1 MIGEMIKNIKKSNK
15 KNGINI
21 TLGLIVSF
29 ILTGEVIYSEPLEKK
44 AIYDEE
50 IKWLQP
56 LKKIKNR
63 ANGIFDLDEAS
74 APTSAVKD
82 GIPLH
87 HAPNNGDGYTAIL
100 KREWN
105 KKTKRWEII
114 ELQDGDRDG
123 IADIYNP
130 DGDFDGDGIKNK
142 DEKNWMLNNNVPN
155 TLFKSSN
162 GLGYVDS
169 ENLIAAIN
177 SGENADKIGEYLYHG
192 NKEVFNN
199 GLKVL
204 TEDTNLKNITEIE
217 NYNNRYNSYS
227 TTYNL
232 NNSVDPEAEIKE
244 KLGVLGEEHLNSY
257 GSFSE
262 SDTTEIKTKINGYS
276 DSINGQALETTS
288 GGTPREKATLINKG
302 TIEGT
307 QSTTQVRG
315 SDRAGQIVL
324 ADWSTDIAQSKLIN
338 YGIIKTKSTYEGNFT
353 GQNSGAS
360 NSELINYGIIELN
373 VKSNSNT
380 SERGGIGQELGV
392 RDVNG
397 KYKAYNYGIIKI
409 SNRSGGSIT
418 GQRTRN
424 GEDNEN
430 SQNELYNY
438 GKMMLHSYG
447 ELSGFKNDGG
457 ESNYFIGQ
465 ELIFEN
471 AAASIGKIYNYG
483 EMELLD
489 EPEKNTGKNVDRY
502 NFGQYAGGYWDSI
515 SVKHEIYNYG
525 TIKIKSKIEGS
536 KINGSYSYGQY
547 GYLSGINSMSSIF
560 NFGTLSVLAD
570 SVGVNSYGQFVKI
583 EEWEGDEYDEVNV
596 AIDKNEMYNYGDIE
610 VTGTGESIGQFLKTW
625 SAKEYFK
632 SDMYNYGVIKSEGK
646 GLTAGQFISGYKGTA
661 SNYGQIR
668 VKGTSSDTAGMRIAG
683 GAKGFNYGIIEVDNK
698 GLTSENMGTGMW
710 AEGKDSEAFNY
721 GSIIVTGVTGNIENG
736 IDTAYMRV
744 TNGGKVYNYG
754 WLELKDSFDTL
765 TVGGG
770 INSSTESGY
779 KSAGDFALKDKMQ
792 IMAEVGKGDK
802 YFKENFITAGGNG
815 KEGKISGLENLVS
828 SGVYE
833 VSTVEI
839 KGGNSESVVDLVMN
853 KTKNIEDL
861 EKNRN
866 IGRMVKDLKIDSAIY
881 GEDSEF
887 VKNNKEFSA
896 MISRKVSDGET
907 LENLLGLEYANLN
920 GQIVESGKVLLDNQ
934 EKVMNTDK
942 TYLSSQFSKGNSFDA
957 VIVNPQNETKIGVF
971 YLNSDKDIDLHVP
984 GTYKYDLEGT
994 TLILQNNK
1002 NYMIGMNYSKL
1013 DYKNRN
1019 SNLRKT
1025 SIFLGHNYTKPLND
1039 GISEYRNYIN
1049 GVFTFNAMDR
1059 NGKRDNF
1066 KSYNLNMRNEYAR
1079 ELYLKG
1085 LTYSEFILGLKTTI
1099 FGHEEIKEHG
1109 ANLTYE
1115 RNMEVKK
1122 NMGISNEI
1130 NLGILMNKSYEFGE
1144 NKGKNNFGI
1153 STYLGYKKELM
1164 SIEDWRDEFSIG
1176 TGGYAKYD
1184 KPVKEHDAG
1193 IGLGVI
1199 SVKYESKDNLSGT
1212 VSFSADTLGE
1222 RMTTFKIEYK
1232 F

>member
-1 MIGEMIKNIKKSNK
+1 MIEKIMKAVKSGNK
-15 KNGINI
+15 KRGRNI
-21 TLGLIVSF
+21 TIGITIGL
-29 ILTGEVIYSEPLEKK
+29 ILTGEMGYSEPLEKK
-44 AIYDEE
+44 AIYDKE
-50 IKWLQP
+50 IKWLWS
-56 LKKIKNR
+56 LKERKNSV
-63 ANGIFDLDEAS
+63 NGSDLDGAD
-74 APTSAVKD
+74 APSSAVTD

-87 HAPNNGDGYTAIL
+87 HDPDSSGGYTAIL

-105 KKTKRWEII
+105 KKTKKWEVI
-114 ELQDGDRDG
+114 ELQDENRDG
-123 IADIYNP
+123 IADVYNP
-130 DGDFDGDGIKNK
+130 EGDFDGDGIKNK
-142 DEKNWMLNNNVPN
+142 DEKNWMLNNNASN
-155 TLFKSSN
+155 TLFSSSN

-169 ENLIAAIN
+169 ENIIAAIN
-177 SGENADKIGEYLYHG
+177 SGENADKISEYLYHG
-192 NKEVFNN
+192 NKEVFDK
-199 GLKVL
+199 GLEML
-204 TEDTNLKNITEIE
+204 TENTSLKNITEIE
-217 NYNNRYNSYS
+217 NYNNTYNLCS

-232 NNSVDPEAEIKE
+232 KNSTDSEAEIKE

-262 SDTTEIKTKINGYS
+262 SETTEIKTKINGYS
-276 DSINGQALETTS
+276 NSINGQSLETTS
-288 GGTPREKATLINKG
+288 KGTPIEEATLINKG

-324 ADWSTDIAQSKLIN
+324 AAWDKNIDQSKLIN
-338 YGIIKTKSTYEGNFT
+338 YGTIKTGSGYEGNFT

-373 VKSNSNT
+373 VKSNSDT
-380 SERGGIGQELGV
+380 RERGGIGQKLGV
-392 RDVNG
+392 RDPNG

-409 SNRSGGSIT
+409 SNRSGGIVT
-418 GQRTRN
+418 GQETGN
-424 GEDNEN
+424 VGDNEN

-438 GKMMLHSYG
+438 GKMILHSYG
-447 ELSGFKNDGG
+447 ELTGFKYDYGY
-457 ESNYFIGQ
+457 SNRLVGQ

-471 AAASIGKIYNYG
+471 AAASIGKLYNYG

-489 EPEKNTGKNVDRY
+489 EPEKNSGQNVYRY
-502 NFGQYAGGYWDSI
+502 NYGQYAGGLEDST
-515 SVKHEIYNYG
+515 SVKHEVYNYG
-525 TIKIKSKIEGS
+525 TIKIKSKIKGS
-536 KINGSYSYGQY
+536 KINESYSYGQY
-547 GYLSGINSMSSIF
+547 GYLSGTNSMSNIF

-570 SVGVNSYGQFVKI
+570 SDGVNSYGQFTRI
-583 EEWEGDEYDEVNV
+583 EEWEGDEFYEVNV
-596 AIDKNEMYNYGDIE
+596 VIDKNEMYNYGDIE

-646 GLTAGQFISGYKGTA
+646 GLTAGQFIRGYKGTA

-698 GLTSENMGTGMW
+698 GLIPENMGTGMW
-710 AEGKDSEAFNY
+710 ADGKDSEAFNY
-721 GSIIVTGVTGNIENG
+721 GSIIVTGVTGKIENG

-779 KSAGDFALKDKMQ
+779 KSAGDFDLKGEMQ

-833 VSTVEI
+833 ISII
-839 KGGNSESVVDLVMN
+839 KRTGENSENIVDLVMN

-866 IGRMVKDLKIDSAIY
+866 IGRMVKELKIDSAVY

-887 VKNNKEFSA
+887 VKNNKEFST

-942 TYLSSQFSKGNSFDA
+942 TYLSSQFSKENSFDA
-957 VIVNPQNETKIGVF
+957 VIINPQNEIKVGVF
-971 YLNSDKDIDLHVP
+971 YLNSDKDLDVHVP

-1025 SIFLGHNYTKPLND
+1025 SIFAGHNYIKPLND

-1049 GVFTFNAMDR
+1049 GAFTFNAMDR

-1066 KSYNLNMRNEYAR
+1066 KSYNLNMKNEYAR
-1079 ELYLKG
+1079 ELDIKG
-1085 LTYSEFILGLKTTI
+1085 LTYSEFTAGLKTTV
-1099 FGHEEIKEHG
+1099 FGHEKIKEHG
-1109 ANLTYE
+1109 ADLTCE
-1115 RNMEVKK
+1115 RNIEIKEKV
-1122 NMGISNEI
+1122 GISNEI
-1130 NLGILMNKSYEFGE
+1130 NLGVLMNKSYELGE

-1164 SIEDWRDEFSIG
+1164 SIKDWRDEFSIG

-1184 KPVKEHDAG
+1184 KPVKEYDAG

-1199 SVKYESKDNLSGT
+1199 SARYESKDNLSGT
-1212 VSFSADTLGE
+1212 LSFSADTLGE
-1222 RMTTFKIEYK
+1222 TMTTFKIEYK